1 MAIFVIYRKKTLA
14 EDPGFPRN
22 TPISYDAIFLIDFS
36 GWDIGRMLLMEE
48 VSDAESLFNSFQW
61 KTLEVLV
68 SPKKQKGDP
77 ISW

>member
-14 EDPGFPRN
+14 EDLSFPHN

-48 VSDAESLFNSFQW
+48 VSDAESLFNSFRW
-61 KTLEVLV
+61 KHG
-68 SPKKQKGDP
+68 SYIIPQKTEGRS